1 MNDKRLLAIKHGRI
15 MLPLS
20 GLLLVLAIVRIN
32 SDELVA
38 QQIFSVGRMLI
49 DFILFL
55 YALDSIVQLT
65 GLCSDRLLLLAP
77 LSRWKLTIDNVL
89 IVGIYLIIAHVI
101 GMIPQCVQDDFT
113 VNTFWFDFVGFLASL
128 VTGLGLMVL
137 ITRLV
142 KGMKSRTSMHIG
154 AWVLYLGITSLI
166 VYWCIRIMPVY
177 DIDTLWIIGA
187 VQNSQT
193 CNIYAGIVPIT
204 LLDILLPAETH
215 YLFTMM
221 NLGLGIIF
229 WAFAWLLTK
238 KKNNYLEVN

>member
-20 GLLLVLAIVRIN
+20 GLLLILAIIRIN
-32 SDELVA
+32 SNELVV

-77 LSRWKLTIDNVL
+77 ISRWKLTIDNAL
-89 IVGIYLIIAHVI
+89 IVGVYLTIAHVI
-101 GMIPQCVQDDFT
+101 GIIPQCVQDDF
-113 VNTFWFDFVGFLASL
+113 VANTYWFDFIGFLASL

-137 ITRLV
+137 IVHLV
-142 KGMKSRTSMHIG
+142 KVMKSRSSMHIS
-154 AWVLYLGITSLI
+154 AWILYLGITFLI
-166 VYWCIRIMPVY
+166 VYWCIRILPVY

-193 CNIYAGIVPIT
+193 CNIYAGIIPIT
-204 LLDILLPAETH
+204 LLDILVPAETY

-229 WAFAWLLTK
+229 WLFAWLLSK